1 MKSLYARL
9 VLSLVR
15 PALDLWFAPSA
26 SVRIFVASD
35 LGSLSPECRSSIREQ
50 PDTDI
55 AARQRFYEASLGLSE
70 GKEWR
75 AYRGIKPSA

>member
-9 VLSLVR
+9 VLSLIR

-26 SVRIFVASD
+26 SVRVLVPSD
-35 LGSLSPECRSSIREQ
+35 LGSLSAELRLSIQEQ
-50 PDTDI
+50 RDTDI
-55 AARQRFYEASLGLSE
+55 AARQRFYEAGLGLSE

-75 AYRGIKPSA
+75 AYRGIKPKA